1 MLLNGAFG
9 CWLAL
14 ADRLGLTVTYAR
26 VLFNTGTTEEFAR
39 KWKKF
44 STDGLDKLM
53 VIADFDY
60 TLTPFFKPTRTY
72 TFATLFSI
80 LRSLLLCG

>member
-1 MLLNGAFG
+1 MA
-9 CWLAL
+9 
-14 ADRLGLTVTYAR
+14 
-26 VLFNTGTTEEFAR
+26 EEFAR

-60 TLTPFFKPTRTY
+60 TLTPFYKPTGASEWQLCWSPVTAIHGASSRTDGG
-72 TFATLFSI
+72 AL
-80 LRSLLLCG
+80 